1 MKCAVLDKVRWTP
14 LPPQNPDLTA
24 MLYRSFLFLFI
35 SEYVNKLADQGIFQQ
50 ALYEIVDLFVSKDQ
64 ANKSV
69 SNRQN
74 NKERQ
79 W

>member
-1 MKCAVLDKVRWTP
+1 MKYTRKEITSMVTGL
-14 LPPQNPDLTA
+14 DLTA

-69 SNRQN
+69 SNLQN

>member
-1 MKCAVLDKVRWTP
+1 MKYTRKEITSMVTGL
-14 LPPQNPDLTA
+14 DLTA